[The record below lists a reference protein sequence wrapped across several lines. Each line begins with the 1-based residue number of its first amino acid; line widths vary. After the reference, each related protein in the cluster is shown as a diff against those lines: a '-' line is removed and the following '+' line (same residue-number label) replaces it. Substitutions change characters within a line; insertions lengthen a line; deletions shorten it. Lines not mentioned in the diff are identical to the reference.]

1 MFNETSRQPQTPLP
15 PPMNPTVVKHITD
28 FLNKVCELIEK
39 SKTNSGNK
47 CSREAIQNGVK
58 LRVTYVMKDS
68 EVEEGTSLDLGEEQ
82 YQTAKTT
89 ITFLIKNDSVIEI
102 DGQEIPL
109 ALLYQYAGNPSNFH
123 MKESAM
129 VAQGKVHEL
138 IDFIMQGA
146 EEYEC
151 QKLLRLTSKFID
163 IL

>member
-28 FLNKVCELIEK
+28 FLNKACELIEK
-39 SKTNSGNK
+39 TKTNSGNK
-47 CSREAIQNGVK
+47 YSRAAIQNGVK
-58 LRVTYVMKDS
+58 LSVTYFMKDS
-68 EVEEGTSLDLGEEQ
+68 EAEEGVLVGEDSDQ
-82 YQTAKTT
+82 PVAKTT
-89 ITFLIKNDSVIEI
+89 IIFLIKNDSVIEI

-129 VAQGKVHEL
+129 VAQSKVHEL